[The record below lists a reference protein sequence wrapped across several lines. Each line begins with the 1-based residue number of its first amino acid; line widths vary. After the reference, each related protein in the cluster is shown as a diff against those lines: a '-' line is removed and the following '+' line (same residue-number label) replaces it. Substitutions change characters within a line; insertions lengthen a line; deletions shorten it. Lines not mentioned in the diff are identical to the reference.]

1 MYRQKLADRP
11 TPATHDAGQRTPV
24 VGLLDELAR
33 AMLVAAERERD
44 RLLATVNDE
53 ANLHATRVHTRAEV
67 EAAEFKR
74 LAEED
79 IDEIQ
84 SRSAAEIDRIR
95 LRADRRVAARR
106 GRLDRHLIGHRTIID
121 EEMASVAA
129 AVERYGRELD
139 GFFGRLRGHRNPSH
153 IARLA
158 NTLPPIPDF
167 DAARSEARA
176 AAVARL
182 TGEPTPADPDDDDE
196 PEPTTTA
203 PEPEAELVGVMD
215 PDTMERSDLAGGLTR
230 VMRTLAAWTS
240 SSGRGG

>member
-1 MYRQKLADRP
+1 MYRQDLADRP
-11 TPATHDAGQRTPV
+11 TPAVPDGGHRTPV

-44 RLLATVNDE
+44 RLLASVNDE
-53 ANLHATRVHTRAEV
+53 ASVQATKVHSRAEI

-74 LAEED
+74 LAEDD

-84 SRSAAEIDRIR
+84 SRSAAEIERIR
-95 LRADRRVAARR
+95 LRTDRRVAARR

-121 EEMASVAA
+121 QEMASVAA

-139 GFFGRLRGHRNPSH
+139 GFFGKLRSHRNPSH

-158 NTLPPIPDF
+158 NTLPPTPDF
-167 DAARSEARA
+167 DAARFEARVA
-176 AAVARL
+176 ALALL
-182 TGEPTPADPDDDDE
+182 TGETTSSDADDE
-196 PEPTTTA
+196 EDQPTTAA
-203 PEPEAELVGVMD
+203 PPSGGELVGVMD
-215 PDTMERSDLAGGLTR
+215 PDSTDRNDPAGGLTR

-240 SSGRGG
+240 SNGRGG